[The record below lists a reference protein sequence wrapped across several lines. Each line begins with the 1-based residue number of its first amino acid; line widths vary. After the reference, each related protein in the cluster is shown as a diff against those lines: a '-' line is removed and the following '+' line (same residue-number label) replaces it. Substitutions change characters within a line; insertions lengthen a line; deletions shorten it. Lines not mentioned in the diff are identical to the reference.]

1 MKVLFF
7 KGGAEMYK
15 VVIAEDEKMIRKG
28 LVTIVDQLVTDF
40 TVIGEADN
48 GERALELLAHD
59 CPDVLLTDIRM
70 PKRDG
75 LSLIREARSYYPHV
89 KIVIV
94 SGHEEFAYAQQA
106 IQHGV
111 SRYLLK
117 PIDRTE
123 VVLAFDEI
131 KRGLV
136 EPEQEDHENHLI
148 QQVDSYIK
156 THIDQDITL
165 QAVAKLVHL
174 HPTYFSQWF
183 KNETGQ
189 NFSTY
194 VTQKRLERA
203 ETLLHQTNLRVYEVA
218 RMSGYQN
225 EKHFM
230 KLFKKEKRCT
240 PTQFRQ
246 RALL

>member
-1 MKVLFF
+1 
-7 KGGAEMYK
+7 MYK
-15 VVIAEDEKMIRKG
+15 VVVAEDEKVIRKG
-28 LVTIVDQLVTDF
+28 LVTIVNQLVTDF

-75 LSLIREARSYYPHV
+75 LSLIKQARVHYP
-89 KIVIV
+89 KLRMIIV
-94 SGHEEFAYAQQA
+94 SGHEEFSYAQQA
-106 IQHGV
+106 IEYGV
-111 SRYLLK
+111 DRYLLK

-131 KRGLV
+131 RRGMV
-136 EPEQEDHENHLI
+136 EPEQEMHKNQLI
-148 QQVDSYIK
+148 RQVDTYIK
-156 THIDQDITL
+156 KHIDQEITL
-165 QAVAKLVHL
+165 QDVAKLVHL

-183 KNETGQ
+183 KNETGR

-194 VTQKRLERA
+194 VTMNRLQRA
-203 ETLLHQTNLRVYEVA
+203 ETLLHETNLRVYEVA
-218 RMSGYQN
+218 RMSGYQS

-230 KLFKKEKRCT
+230 KIFKKEKSCT
-240 PTQFRQ
+240 PTQYRQ
-246 RALL
+246 KTSL